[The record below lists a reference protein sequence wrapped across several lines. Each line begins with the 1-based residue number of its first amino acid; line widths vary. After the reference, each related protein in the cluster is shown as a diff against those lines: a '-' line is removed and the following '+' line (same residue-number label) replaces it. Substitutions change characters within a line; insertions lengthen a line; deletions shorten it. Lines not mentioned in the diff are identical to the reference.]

1 MRIRGRKIAKQIFAE
16 LKQEVDDLSD
26 SGFNV
31 PGLAVVLIGEDPASK
46 VYVSRKHK
54 RAISLGF
61 YQETHHLPNETTQ
74 EALLSLIDTLNS
86 KPKIHGILVQLP
98 LPNHIDEQAVIE
110 AISPQKD
117 VDGFHPYST
126 GLLSQGHGSFIP
138 CTAKGVMLLLESLD
152 VSLSGQHAVV
162 IGRSNIVGRPVAQL
176 LEQSNCTVTICHSRT
191 RNLDQHLA
199 MADIVVVAVGRA
211 RFIHGSQL
219 KKGCIVIDVGINRL
233 QDGSLCGDVD
243 FASAEAIAHA
253 ITPVPGGVG
262 PMTIA
267 MLMSN
272 TVDSWK
278 RSQSS

>member
-1 MRIRGRKIAKQIFAE
+1 MRIRGRKIAKQVFAN
-16 LKQEVDDLSD
+16 LKQEVDNGID
-26 SGFNV
+26 SGCGA

-61 YQETHHLPNETTQ
+61 YQETHRLAEDTTQ
-74 EALLSLIDTLNS
+74 EELLSLVHTLNKS
-86 KPKIHGILVQLP
+86 PKIHGILVQLP
-98 LPNHIDEQAVIE
+98 LPKHIDEQAVIE
-110 AISPQKD
+110 AISPEKD

-138 CTAKGVMLLLESLD
+138 CTAKGVMVLLESLEL
-152 VSLSGQHAVV
+152 SLSGLHAVV

-211 RFIHGSQL
+211 NFVHGSQL
-219 KKGCIVIDVGINRL
+219 KEGCVVIDVGINRL
-233 QDGSLCGDVD
+233 EDGSLCGDVD
-243 FASAEAIAHA
+243 FESAEKIAHA

-267 MLMSN
+267 ILMAN
-272 TVDSWK
+272 TVESWK